1 MSQITAAFRQ
11 AALRRGFLVK
21 PRKSAQAVEPAL
33 AYAATV
39 ELANLGFI
47 VDPKE
52 LAGIAGKDL
61 SAVISEART
70 IVGAD
75 RDMEPIYPGFPKQV
89 EELSTLT
96 LLVEQILHYWT
107 GGAFLPDYPKEV
119 REGLPLEDML
129 RNVRELRV
137 MDAADV
143 AKALMASLATSATAI
158 SQDDRLVLDEAAKLF
173 AITADDLSAIAG
185 KISNGENLQAL
196 QLAVI
201 GAGKLSGADS
211 FLALAPS
218 VKTLDHLLRV
228 FLGGFARPSAEKWR
242 KNFELAVENL
252 SSKAARAV
260 AFEAVPRAA
269 RKLFVE
275 RAGKLSRGFFADSF
289 IARQDLWRRALKAVH
304 SFEFAKD
311 EASKRALAIVHSN
324 VEYQTLNSLIE
335 AAKAERD
342 VPTAV
347 ALLAEHRPGQLLRE
361 VVSLLRL
368 VDSNAAAIGLA
379 EALRATAGKARVDT
393 LVSAYSG
400 ILGANDEGPRVNRVA
415 GLNNTMLDRSNVAKV
430 DEAHLSIVLDAVK
443 GALVD
448 ALASKKAPEAA
459 VAVGGTMALPLVRR
473 DASTADRQMNRGESF
488 GLVGEGDVI
497 RIFGHWNNNMGR
509 NGYMDIGA
517 VLLDGDFKELD
528 VLTWNT
534 WSNHRS
540 WGTYSGDKNVAPGD
554 SAAEFF
560 DLKLAEIRKH
570 KPEAKWIAMTVQS
583 WSGFPIDDVDFI
595 AGAML
600 RSKDGV
606 QKGEVFDARAVA
618 TAFHPTTKSLQAVP
632 FAVDLEEGKFVW
644 VDSSNGSTATGVSSS
659 NDDSIG
665 AIVYDEVSR
674 PRLTTGEFA
683 ALWAQAH
690 GAETTTE
697 EADVELLTGLL

>member
-11 AALRRGFLVK
+11 AALRRGFLVT
-21 PRKSAQAVEPAL
+21 PRRTKGSVNPAL
-33 AYAATV
+33 KFAAAI

-47 VDPKE
+47 VDPQE
-52 LAGIAGKDL
+52 LAGVAGKDL

-70 IVGAD
+70 VIGAD

-129 RNVRELRV
+129 RNARELKV
-137 MDAADV
+137 LPAADV
-143 AKALMASLATSATAI
+143 ARELTKALVQSPVAI
-158 SQDDRLVLDEAAKLF
+158 SDDDRNLLLEGAKL
-173 AITADDLSAIAG
+173 IDSSTVSIVEIASG
-185 KISNGENLQAL
+185 AANGENLQAFQRAL
-196 QLAVI
+196 IA
-201 GAGKLSGADS
+201 AGVADGADV
-211 FLALAPS
+211 FLALAPQ
-218 VKTLDHLLRV
+218 VKTLDHLLRL
-228 FLGGFARPSAEKWR
+228 FLGSFALPSAEKWQ
-242 KNFELAVENL
+242 KNFEQAVGNLADRH
-252 SSKAARAV
+252 ARSV
-260 AFEAVPRAA
+260 AFGAVPRAA
-269 RKLFVE
+269 RKVFVE
-275 RAGKLSRGFFADSF
+275 QTGKLSRGFFADSF
-289 IARQDLWRRALKAVH
+289 IGRQGLWRRALKAVH
-304 SFEFAKD
+304 SFELAKD
-311 EASKRALAIVHSN
+311 DAGRRALAIVHSN

-335 AAKAERD
+335 SAKAQRD
-342 VPTAV
+342 VAKAV
-347 ALLAEHRPGQLLRE
+347 ALLKEHRPGQLLRE

-368 VDSNAAAIGLA
+368 VDSHAAAIELA

-393 LVSAYSG
+393 LVSAYNG
-400 ILGANDEGPRVNRVA
+400 ILSANDEGPRVNRVA

-430 DEAHLSIVLDAVK
+430 DEAHLAIALDAIKV
-443 GALVD
+443 ALVE
-448 ALASKKAPEAA
+448 ALASKKAPEGP
-459 VAVGGTMALPLVRR
+459 VAVGGAMALPLVRR
-473 DASTADRQMNRGESF
+473 DASTADRQMSRGESF

-509 NGYMDIGA
+509 HGYMDIGA
-517 VLLDGDFKELD
+517 VLLDGDFKELA
-528 VLTWNT
+528 VLTWDT
-534 WSNHRS
+534 WNNHRS

-560 DLKLAEIRKH
+560 DLKLAEIRKQ

-606 QKGEVFDARAVA
+606 QKGEVFDARAVT

-644 VDSSNGSTATGVSSS
+644 VDSSNGSTETGVSSS
-659 NDDSIG
+659 RDSSIG
-665 AIVYDEVSR
+665 AIVYDEISR
-674 PRLTTGEFA
+674 PRLTVGKFA

-690 GAETTTE
+690 GAETTE
-697 EADVELLTGLL
+697 AEADVELLTGLL